1 MSQVDNFVK
10 ARGRRVRIYD
20 YNGRMQIDHKKLI
33 GSVGI
38 MLQQDENTAVIFCPA
53 VNSVYTLAFQ
63 ILLQALRAFYTK
75 QVFFQPSAK
84 SRDVLNI
91 PLTNLLHSLPAQH
104 KLYVLSEYSK
114 VRAVRDAPLANVS
127 YKVFLYLYPKFA

>member
-53 VNSVYTLAFQ
+53 VNLSLDFSHKEY
-63 ILLQALRAFYTK
+63 AL
-75 QVFFQPSAK
+75 
-84 SRDVLNI
+84 I
-91 PLTNLLHSLPAQH
+91 W
-104 KLYVLSEYSK
+104 
-114 VRAVRDAPLANVS
+114 NVGEIATIN
-127 YKVFLYLYPKFA
+127 KFHQTRKK